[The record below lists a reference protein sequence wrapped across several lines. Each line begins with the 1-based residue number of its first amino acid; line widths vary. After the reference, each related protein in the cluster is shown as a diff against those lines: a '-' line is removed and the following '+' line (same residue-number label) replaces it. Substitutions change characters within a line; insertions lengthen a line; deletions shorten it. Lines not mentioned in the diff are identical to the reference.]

1 MPKKLAKQFIITVA
15 NIVFGK
21 KKNQERCP
29 HKFFTTDEAENDV
42 LPVK

>member
-1 MPKKLAKQFIITVA
+1 MPKKLAKQFITTVA

-21 KKNQERCP
+21 KNQERCP
-29 HKFFTTDEAENDV
+29 PKFFTTDQAENDV